1 MAEEEAD
8 GEACPGL
15 LSVEFAGDG
24 FQRGFLVFLQL
35 GQLLGVQGD
44 FPFQRRAGNASDILT
59 DPVAE
64 FFRRK
69 SGGDFQPRFNGQ
81 LFGGDGSG
89 TAFRVEGDFRGL
101 VGQLLTGVKH
111 GFRLRFPR
119 ALNKLGKLRPGFPPV
134 PDGPDVRHVAVGA
147 DGFHGFAIGEPKGYF
162 LG

>member
-44 FPFQRRAGNASDILT
+44 FPFQRRAGNAGDILT

-64 FFRRK
+64 FFRRE
-69 SGGDFQPRFNGQ
+69 SGGDFQPGFNGE
-81 LFGGDGSG
+81 LLRGDGG
-89 TAFRVEGDFRGL
+89 GAAFRVKGDFRGF
-101 VGQLLTGVKH
+101 VGQLLTGVNH
-111 GFRLRFPR
+111 SFRLRFPR
-119 ALNKLGKLRPGFPPV
+119 ALNEFTKIFPLVSPS
-134 PDGPDVRHVAVGA
+134 PDS
-147 DGFHGFAIGEPKGYF
+147 
-162 LG
+162 

>member
-44 FPFQRRAGNASDILT
+44 FPFQRRAGNAGDILT

-64 FFRRK
+64 FFRRE

-81 LFGGDGSG
+81 LFGGDSSG
-89 TAFRVEGDFRGL
+89 AAFRVEGDFRGL
-101 VGQLLTGVKH
+101 VGQLLAGVKH

-119 ALNKLGKLRPGFPPV
+119 ALNEFTKIFPLVSPS
-134 PDGPDVRHVAVGA
+134 PDS
-147 DGFHGFAIGEPKGYF
+147 
-162 LG
+162 